1 MPYTAQ
7 LVSLLHGMEGRV
19 EAARAVL
26 GGVSGLDAHHK
37 FHLAESF
44 AMAED
49 KERAFTLL
57 EEAVNGGFH
66 PGEFIAVHC
75 PFLESL
81 RGTDRFDRIAARAR
95 ELTAQFPQAVA
106 REVSV

>member
-1 MPYTAQ
+1 MPYTTQ
-7 LVSLLHGMEGRV
+7 LVALLHGIEVRV

-37 FHLAESF
+37 FLLAESF
-44 AMAED
+44 AMAGD

-66 PGEFIAVHC
+66 PGEFIARFC
-75 PFLESL
+75 PFLEPL
-81 RGTDRFDRIAARAR
+81 RGTPRFEAVAATALR
-95 ELTAQFPQAVA
+95 LTAGFSAAVA
-106 REVSV
+106 VA